1 MPKLVENT
9 PEAGSL
15 VGSMRSMGYTF
26 ESAVAD
32 IVDNSVTAGSSDI
45 HVYFPTESSKCF
57 VAILD
62 NGCGMTREELY
73 VAMRYGSRAS
83 EEERSDSDLGR
94 FGLGMKAASLSQCR
108 VMTVISK
115 RDGKT
120 SAFQW
125 DYNKIKG
132 QSKWLML
139 EFSPE
144 EIKAAPH
151 FEDLEILDHG
161 TLVIWQDFDII
172 KKSSNGQV
180 FLTLTEYKAKIID
193 YIGLIF
199 HRFISAKKPA
209 KIDFYVNKHKIEAL
223 DPFLESHPKTMARKE
238 IDLAVNDKDGIER
251 HIKAQPFILPFI
263 KDLSEKDTKKLG
275 GVENMRTRQGYYIYR
290 NNRLIIWGKWFGQPR
305 GELTKNARIR
315 VDIPNTLDDI
325 WGIDVKKQNATIPAV
340 IRNQLRRAVEETMS
354 IAIRQQTHRGRKEN
368 VDENISYVWNRI
380 EARENHY
387 YYEINRDSEIFKFVR
402 SKIDDQAYSYI
413 ELLLDELEHNLPLHQ
428 MYLDKANNV
437 VDEKEDDDRNGELLQ
452 KAIMIVDSMCLLNG
466 KSPKDTIEILLNS
479 EEAFMSNDAL
489 KQSLY
494 THYGI

>member
-32 IVDNSVTAGSSDI
+32 ILDNSVTAGSKEI
-45 HVYFPTESSKCF
+45 HIYFPTESSHCY

-62 NGCGMTREELY
+62 NGCGMTKDELY

-83 EEERSDSDLGR
+83 EDDREESDLGR

-115 RDGKT
+115 KNGRT
-120 SAFQW
+120 SAYQW

-139 EFSPE
+139 EYSLDE
-144 EIKAAPH
+144 LESIPH
-151 FEDLEILDHG
+151 IGELGTLDHG
-161 TLVIWQDFDII
+161 TLVVWQDFDII

-180 FLTLTEYKAKIID
+180 FLTLTEYKSRMIE
-193 YIGLIF
+193 YTGLIF
-199 HRFISAKKPA
+199 HRFISARKGDR
-209 KIDFYVNKHKIEAL
+209 IDFYINRHKVEAL
-223 DPFLESHPKTMARKE
+223 DPFLENHPKTMARKE
-238 IDLAVNDKDGIER
+238 IDLAVNDKNGIER

-263 KDLSEKDTKKLG
+263 KDLSDKDIKKLG

-325 WGIDVKKQNATIPAV
+325 WGIDVKKQNASIPSV
-340 IRNQLRRAVEETMS
+340 IKNQLRRAVEETMS
-354 IAIRQQTHRGRKEN
+354 ISIRQQTHRGRRDN
-368 VDENISYVWNRI
+368 ADENISYIWNRI
-380 EARENHY
+380 ADRENHY
-387 YYEINRDSEIFKFVR
+387 YYEINKDSELFKFVR
-402 SKIDDQAYSYI
+402 SKLDEQAYSYV
-413 ELLLDELEHNLPLHQ
+413 EMLLEEIEHNLPLHQ
-428 MYLDKANNV
+428 LYIDRSNNV
-437 VDEKEDDDRNGELLQ
+437 VDEKETDDRSGELLQ

-466 KSPKDTIEILLNS
+466 KGPKETIDILINS
-479 EEAFMSNDAL
+479 EEMFLSNTEL
-489 KQSLY
+489 KDRLY
-494 THYGI
+494 KHYGL